1 MPELPEVETT
11 RRGIE
16 PHIVN
21 QRVES
26 MIVRNAAL
34 RWPIPEELPGWLL
47 GQRLLQVERR
57 AKYLLFRF
65 EQGTVLAHLGMS
77 GSMRILDNQQPADS
91 HDHVELQFGNGK
103 RLRYNDPRRFGAWLY
118 YQSPDQEHFLLNKL
132 GPEPLTD
139 EFDGDHLFV
148 VSRKKK
154 QPVKLFIMDNHVVV
168 GVGNIYANEALFK
181 AGIRPAI
188 AAGRITRAG
197 YHRLAEE
204 IKNVLAKAIQSG
216 GTTLKDFVNSDGK
229 PGYFAQ
235 HLNVY
240 GRGGQPCQQC
250 GTVLKEIRMAGRATV
265 YCARCQ
271 NTGN

>member
-21 QRVES
+21 QRVEK
-26 MIVRNAAL
+26 MIIRNAAL
-34 RWPIPEELPGWLL
+34 RWPIPEELPTWLQ
-47 GQRLLQVERR
+47 GQQLLQIERR

-65 EQGTVLAHLGMS
+65 ERGTVLAHLGMS
-77 GSMRILDNQQPADS
+77 GSMRIMAGQQPPGS

-103 RLRYNDPRRFGAWLY
+103 YLRYNDPRRFGIWLY
-118 YQSPDQEHFLLNKL
+118 YQNPDQEHFLLNKL

-139 EFDGDHLFV
+139 EFNGDYLFRA
-148 VSRKKK
+148 SRKKK
-154 QPVKLFIMDNHVVV
+154 QAVKLFIMDNHVVV
-168 GVGNIYANEALFK
+168 GVGNIYANEALFR

-188 AAGRITRAG
+188 AAGRITRAR
-197 YHRLAEE
+197 YHILAEE
-204 IKNVLAKAIQSG
+204 IKNVLARAIQSG

-235 HLNVY
+235 QLNVY
-240 GRGGQPCQQC
+240 GRGGQCCLQC
-250 GTVLKEIRMAGRATV
+250 KTLLKEIRMAGRATV
-265 YCARCQ
+265 FCPQCQ
-271 NTGN
+271 S